1 MKLKNIIRLFF
12 FFFLILS
19 TGFFGMY
26 FWLPLLGFPVK
37 LSGKRMLTLIL
48 RGIVQGLVKVPAVI
62 PLLLLCSCLHDRL
75 EEF

>member
-1 MKLKNIIRLFF
+1 
-12 FFFLILS
+12 
-19 TGFFGMY
+19 MY